1 MSLTHEERM
10 ARALELNRKIAA
22 GTFAGQIATRDLIR
36 TDALVQE
43 EIDALVSIYP
53 PWVPGQ
59 ALAAGALLAYQGTL
73 YQCIQAHTSQADWTP
88 DAVPALFVSKTP
100 AGVIPDWVQPTGAHD
115 AYNIGDK
122 VTYNG
127 QVYESLINGNTWSP
141 TAYPAGWKL
150 I

>member
-1 MSLTHEERM
+1 MTHEERLAL
-10 ARALELNRKIAA
+10 ARDMNARLAALKQ
-22 GTFAGQIATRDLIR
+22 AGQIATRDLIR
-36 TDALVQE
+36 EDSLSADEITGLVG
-43 EIDALVSIYP
+43 LYP
-53 PWVPGQ
+53 VWHPDT
-59 ALAAGALLAYQGTL
+59 AYAVDDLIAHEGIL
-73 YQCIQAHTSQADWTP
+73 YQAITGHTSQAGWEP
-88 DAVPALFVSKTP
+88 DTVPALFVSKTP

-115 AYNIGDK
+115 AYQVGDK